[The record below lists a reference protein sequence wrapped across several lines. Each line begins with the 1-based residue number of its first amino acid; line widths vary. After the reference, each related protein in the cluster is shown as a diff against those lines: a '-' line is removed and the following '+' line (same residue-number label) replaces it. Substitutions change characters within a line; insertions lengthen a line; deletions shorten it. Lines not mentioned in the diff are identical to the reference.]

1 MRIVQSANCE
11 HPLDRA
17 RRLARPGWHDLENE
31 LAARVREARELTTG
45 EAIEAVL
52 ASVPGGAE
60 VLYCGYQLL
69 VRKRRGE
76 RDASDDVTPV
86 RLH

>member
-1 MRIVQSANCE
+1 ML
-11 HPLDRA
+11 LDDYGFKA
-17 RRLARPGWHDLENE
+17 LPGAPRLDPADAATGEIAC
-31 LAARVREARELTTG
+31 AARVREARELTTG

-69 VRKRRGE
+69 VRKRCGE
-76 RDASDDVTPV
+76 RDASDNITPV
-86 RLH
+86 RIH